1 VTGATPFV
9 GAPLYRPAMVTYDLA
24 EGVATIRMDDGK
36 VNALSPTMLGAV
48 GDALDRAES
57 DGAAVVLA
65 GRDGRFSAGFD
76 LAVLNAGGGEAVDML
91 RGGFETSLRL
101 LSFPRPVV
109 LAITGHAIA
118 MGSFL
123 ALSGDHRIGIAGG
136 GHRIHANEVAIGMTM
151 PRAAIEICRQRLTP
165 AGFERAVVTA
175 EAFTHDDA
183 IAVGFLDRVVDG
195 DVVAAAQEHAA
206 TLATTLTPH
215 AHTAT
220 KLRARGPMLDALR
233 AAIELDMA
241 ELGG

>member
-1 VTGATPFV
+1 MG
-9 GAPLYRPAMVTYDLA
+9 LVTYDLA

-36 VNALSPTMLGAV
+36 VNALSPTMLAAIGE
-48 GDALDRAES
+48 ALDRAEA

-76 LAVLNAGGGEAVDML
+76 LAILNAGGGEAVGML

-101 LSFPRPVV
+101 LSFPHPVV
-109 LAITGHAIA
+109 LAVTGHAIA

-123 ALSGDHRIGIAGG
+123 TLSGDHRIGIAGG
-136 GHRIHANEVAIGMTM
+136 GHRIHANEVAIGLTM

-183 IAVGFLDRVVDG
+183 VAVGFLDRVVDG

-206 TLATTLTPH
+206 ALRGTLVAH

-220 KLRARGPMLDALR
+220 KLRARGAMLDALR
-233 AAIELDMA
+233 TAIETDMA